1 MIKSN
6 IAVVMI
12 ALIHLVGCNEQTQN
26 TSDEQQS
33 VDEQVEELIADI
45 YSKSRTYH
53 VDKLDQKQLY
63 DGKTVQFA
71 TLKER
76 DEFSDKYNQATDS
89 SINSLIQKYK
99 STIDITNLQPERV
112 EYTISSLKE
121 IPKLDIPS
129 CVWIIDIT
137 RFKVSDHEVPI
148 LKSYLMS
155 GGMLFSSSESNSGEE
170 EFSLLMSRLFPDQ
183 NVFEISYDE
192 PIISEIP
199 FSFPDGPPSASEEIS
214 NIHCYGL
221 RKESRIIAIHYPA
234 NLVSAWNPTNTNI
247 SHNIRDRALQF
258 GTNLLHYGHVRD

>member
-1 MIKSN
+1 
-6 IAVVMI
+6 MI

-71 TLKER
+71 ALKER
-76 DEFSDKYNQATDS
+76 AEFSDKYNQATDS

-121 IPKLDIPS
+121 IPKLD
-129 CVWIIDIT
+129 
-137 RFKVSDHEVPI
+137 
-148 LKSYLMS
+148 
-155 GGMLFSSSESNSGEE
+155 
-170 EFSLLMSRLFPDQ
+170 
-183 NVFEISYDE
+183 
-192 PIISEIP
+192 
-199 FSFPDGPPSASEEIS
+199 
-214 NIHCYGL
+214 
-221 RKESRIIAIHYPA
+221 
-234 NLVSAWNPTNTNI
+234 
-247 SHNIRDRALQF
+247 
-258 GTNLLHYGHVRD
+258 